1 MNQSSGYDWIPKTM
15 KFQNR
20 EALQLETKE
29 LRVTVLKEGGHIAE
43 ILHKKSGINPLWIP
57 PWSSIEP
64 SQYDA
69 RLHPQYGLNVESKL
83 LSGIMGHSLCLDIF
97 GPPSNEELGQGI
109 SVHGEASVA
118 SYAGAVQDRQLCLSS
133 VLPHSMLRITRVI
146 HLDDDELRVRIR
158 ESVHNLSSGVR
169 PIAWTQHVSL
179 GPPFLE
185 AGATQLALRPERS
198 RVFESEGFDSGGL
211 VRGAD
216 FDWPYAP
223 RLGGDVADLRVFAGN
238 ARTSSFTA
246 HLMDRS
252 SNVASFTAYSPSA
265 HVLFGYE
272 WDRRD
277 FPWLGIW
284 EENKSRQNQ
293 PWNGKTVACG
303 LEFGVSPFPEGRE
316 KMVQRETLFGAS
328 AFRWLRGLERVSVE
342 YSAFIGQA
350 QCFPNEAIG
359 MVRQ

>member
-1 MNQSSGYDWIPKTM
+1 M

-20 EALQLETKE
+20 EALQLETKA
-29 LRVTVLKEGGHIAE
+29 LRVTVLRGGGHIAE
-43 ILHKKSGINPLWIP
+43 ILHKNTGTNPLWIP

-69 RLHPQYGLNVESKL
+69 MLHPQYGLNEDGKL

-97 GPPSNEELGQGI
+97 GPPSNEELSHGI

-118 SYAGAVQDRQLCLSS
+118 PYDGDVGDGQLCLSS

-146 HLDDDELRVRIR
+146 RIDDDELHVRIR
-158 ESVHNLSSGVR
+158 ESVDNLSAVDR

-185 AGATQLALRPERS
+185 AGTTQLTIRPERS
-198 RVFESEGFDSGGL
+198 RVFESEEFDAGGL

-223 RLGGDVADLRVFAGN
+223 RRGSDVADLRVFADN
-238 ARTSSFTA
+238 ARSSSFTA

-252 SNVASFTAYSPSA
+252 SNQASFTAYSPSA
-265 HVLFGYE
+265 QVLFGYE
-272 WDRRD
+272 WERRD

-293 PWNGKTVACG
+293 PWNGETVACG
-303 LEFGVSPFPEGRE
+303 MEFGVSPFPEGRE
-316 KMVQRETLFGAS
+316 KMVQRETLFGAP

-342 YSAFIGQA
+342 YSAFIGHA
-350 QCFPNEAIG
+350 RYSPSEAG
-359 MVRQ
+359 AAVRGR